1 MKAVLVLDEMPK
13 DCYDCPLSKED
24 TIYGEHV
31 FICTGY
37 DAEIEDLSSR
47 ADWCPLRPLPCK
59 EPMRQMPSGVLEMGK
74 RKRDFIIHKVDVINS
89 YAEGRNEVIDEI
101 TGETE

>member
-1 MKAVLVLDEMPK
+1 MKAILVLDEMPK

-47 ADWCPLRPLPCK
+47 ADWCPLRPISDEKAK
-59 EPMRQMPSGVLEMGK
+59 EIENGNLE
-74 RKRDFIIHKVDVINS
+74 
-89 YAEGRNEVIDEI
+89 
-101 TGETE
+101 

>member
-13 DCYDCPLSKED
+13 DCYDCPLSNED

-37 DAEIEDLSSR
+37 NAEIEDLSSR
-47 ADWCPLRPLPCK
+47 ADWCPLRPLPTTEQITSLLK
-59 EPMRQMPSGVLEMGK
+59 KGYSFMSFEELL
-74 RKRDFIIHKVDVINS
+74 
-89 YAEGRNEVIDEI
+89 NELS
-101 TGETE
+101 GETE